1 METESP
7 AQKLHQ
13 DKDEGHE
20 VMPSIGLVQ
29 SEMEAYY
36 QIMQAFVQ

>member
-29 SEMEAYY
+29 SDLEAYY
-36 QIMQAFVQ
+36 QIMQAFVK